1 MAFLPSACIGFAASL
16 SLPVAARA
24 YVSFVESSL
33 GVPVTLVGT
42 GAARDRVLALG

>member
-1 MAFLPSACIGFAASL
+1 VFETLPGWGVAIGEE
-16 SLPVAARA
+16 LPDAARA